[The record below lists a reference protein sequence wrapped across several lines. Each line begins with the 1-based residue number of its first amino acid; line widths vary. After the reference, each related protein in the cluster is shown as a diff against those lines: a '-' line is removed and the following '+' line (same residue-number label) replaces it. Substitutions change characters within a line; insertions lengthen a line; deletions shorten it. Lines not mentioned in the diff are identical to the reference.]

1 MHASVDGH
9 HTNVTL
15 DASALK
21 IIAIEKEVLGL
32 TSADFQPHL
41 EAEARL
47 AGELTQSGV
56 IREMHFRTDAYEAVL
71 ILECADE
78 QEARDVLA
86 TLPLVKEGLISF
98 EVIGLRPY
106 DGFSR
111 LFVERPE
118 E

>member
-1 MHASVDGH
+1 M
-9 HTNVTL
+9 
-15 DASALK
+15 K
-21 IIAIEKEVLGL
+21 ILAIEKEVPGL

-41 EAEARL
+41 EAEAKR
-47 AGELTQSGV
+47 AWELTQSGV

-71 ILECADE
+71 IIECVDE

-86 TLPLVKEGLISF
+86 TLPLVRERLISF

-111 LFVERPE
+111 LFAGKQEG
-118 E
+118 